1 MNKLP
6 NELLD
11 IIWNHYWEFKYS
23 EEVVKEISLPN
34 NEINKILL
42 FLRNH
47 FIHNKNE
54 IYDKQI
60 THYLEKYNY
69 SLLEINKNK
78 GLRLLYKL
86 NHPLL
91 QYCFDEEYW
100 QSCFLNVRD
109 ELKAIT
115 IFTIIFN
122 NPELRYKLL
131 YRFTKL

>member
-11 IIWNHYWEFKYS
+11 IIWNHYWAFKYS

-60 THYLEKYNY
+60 THYLEKYND
-69 SLLEINKNK
+69 SLLEIKKNK
-78 GLRLLYKL
+78 GLRLLYTL
-86 NHPLL
+86 NYPLL
-91 QYCFDEEYW
+91 KYCFDEEYW
-100 QSCFLNVRD
+100 QSCFHNVRD
-109 ELKAIT
+109 ELKSIT
-115 IFTIIFN
+115 IFTILFN